1 MRSFVTA
8 ILFALL
14 VIPVLMGVA
23 CQDRSDENPEALQAI
38 ALSDND
44 FMQAISN
51 GDPHAI
57 AGLYTID
64 ANILPPNE
72 KIIRGQGN
80 IGEYWA
86 VMIEMGVNRLDL
98 ETLEAHSFGE
108 YAYQVGKYKIFTGDD
123 QELETGKFIAI
134 WQKSGDTWKMYRD
147 IWKSSV
153 PVHP

>member
-1 MRSFVTA
+1 MRSSVTA

-14 VIPVLMGVA
+14 IIPALVGVA
-23 CQDRSDENPEALQAI
+23 CQDRTTDNPEALQAI

-44 FMQAISN
+44 FMQAITD

-57 AGLYTID
+57 AALYTID

-72 KIIRGQGN
+72 KIIRGQDN

-86 VMIEMGVNRLDL
+86 AMIEMGVSRVDL

-108 YAYQVGKYKIFTGDD
+108 YAYQVGKYKIFAGDD
-123 QELETGKFIAI
+123 QELDTGKFIVI

-147 IWKSSV
+147 IWNSSV
-153 PVHP
+153 PVQP

>member
-1 MRSFVTA
+1 MRFSVTA

-14 VIPVLMGVA
+14 VISVLVGVA
-23 CQDRSDENPEALQAI
+23 CQDRPADNAEALQAI

-44 FMQAISN
+44 FMQAITD

-57 AGLYTID
+57 AALYTID

-72 KIIRGQGN
+72 KIIRGQDN

-98 ETLEAHSFGE
+98 ETLEAHAFGE
-108 YAYQVGKYKIFTGDD
+108 YAYQVGKYRIFAGDN
-123 QELETGKFIAI
+123 QELDNGKFVVV

-147 IWKSSV
+147 IWNSSV
-153 PVHP
+153 PVQP